1 MLSDPVCSFGCQ
13 FVYHGTLGVV
23 YKIRSNRVLD
33 LSPPDREPA
42 IEKVAKYEM
51 RDSYKLY
58 KNLVS
63 IPCKSS
69 YLVCINRFLENFYL
83 QKLADS

>member
-1 MLSDPVCSFGCQ
+1 MLSDPVCSFGSQ
-13 FVYHGTLGVV
+13 FVYHGTLGAI
-23 YKIRSNRVLD
+23 YRIHINRGPT
-33 LSPPDREPA
+33 LSPLAREPA

-51 RDSYKLY
+51 WDSYKLY

-69 YLVCINRFLENFYL
+69 YLVCVSNFSENFYL
-83 QKLADS
+83 RKLADS